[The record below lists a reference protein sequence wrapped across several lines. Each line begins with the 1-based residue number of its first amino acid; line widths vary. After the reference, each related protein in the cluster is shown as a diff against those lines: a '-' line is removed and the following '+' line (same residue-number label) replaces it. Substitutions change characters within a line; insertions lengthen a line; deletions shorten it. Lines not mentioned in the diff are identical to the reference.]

1 LNRRQYTNA
10 PIIAAVYF
18 LLVLFPC
25 FLWSHVGR
33 FVILGVRPDFFTLS
47 VGIAVLIA
55 PYLIMALFLAL
66 LIRIPNKRRSL
77 NWFDKGVL
85 LAGILA
91 ALFMARM
98 GWVFVDSTQEI
109 YVYASARGSY
119 PQFGSVWL
127 GSTAAG
133 FVILTIGYM
142 LEVRRA
148 MRSNGSP
155 QYQ

>member
-25 FLWSHVGR
+25 FLWLHVGR
-33 FVILGVRPDFFTLS
+33 FVILGVRPDFFALS

-109 YVYASARGSY
+109 YVYASAKPAGARKARTPSPPNPLSMRWRG
-119 PQFGSVWL
+119 GN
-127 GSTAAG
+127 
-133 FVILTIGYM
+133 
-142 LEVRRA
+142 E
-148 MRSNGSP
+148 RSEWG
-155 QYQ
+155 